1 MRKRSKYKPKGVR
14 IDVMSWLKSGFKPVS
29 EVSEIMNVRIKNH
42 EAILSIR
49 MGSGTTEDVDTLI
62 MAFNVTESLARM
74 KIGNEFNQE
83 IRIAQDAVMAMC
95 KRAAEHGKFI
105 FKGDEMNAV
114 NLAMEIHDAQLDV
127 CTVQDMERAYDHVLK
142 ELRAKRV
149 RVLPKPA
156 ALATA

>member
-14 IDVMSWLKSGFKPVS
+14 LDVMSWLKSGFKPVS
-29 EVSEIMNVRIKNH
+29 QVSEIMNVRIKNH

-49 MGSGTTEDVDTLI
+49 MGTGTTEDVDALI

-74 KIGNEFNQE
+74 KIGHEYNGE
-83 IRIAQDAVMAMC
+83 IREAQDAIKAMC
-95 KRAAEHGKFI
+95 DRAAVHGKFL
-105 FKGDEMNAV
+105 FKGDEMNAI

-127 CTVQDMERAYDHVLK
+127 CTVLDMERAYDHVLK

-149 RVLPKPA
+149 RVLPKPSSL
-156 ALATA
+156 ALA